1 VGTTERGEEDVVDEL
16 DLTRLTEEPTLA
28 ST

>member
-1 VGTTERGEEDVVDEL
+1 MTEREEEDVVDEL
-16 DLTRLTEEPTLA
+16 DLTRLAEEPTLA